1 MNSAYWITNKFTNHS
16 SILIYTKENAVN
28 AIDLFGKTIEDHI
41 MSLASVIVSYGLTTV
56 KTDKEY
62 LVFEAPLNALLAQN
76 YNYQN
81 GVKLE
86 EI

>member
-1 MNSAYWITNKFTNHS
+1 M
-16 SILIYTKENAVN
+16 
-28 AIDLFGKTIEDHI
+28 FGETIEDHI
-41 MSLASVIVSYGLTTV
+41 MSLANVIASYGLTTV

-86 EI
+86 EV

>member
-1 MNSAYWITNKFTNHS
+1 MNSAYWMTNKFTNHS
-16 SILIYTKENAVN
+16 SVLIYTKENMARV
-28 AIDLFGKTIEDHI
+28 DLFGETIEDHI
-41 MSLASVIVSYGLTTV
+41 MSLANVVASYGLTTV

-86 EI
+86 EV

>member
-1 MNSAYWITNKFTNHS
+1 MNSAFWMTNKFTNHS
-16 SILIYTKENAVN
+16 SVLIGTKEGNVKV
-28 AIDLFGKTIEDHI
+28 DLFGNSIEDHI
-41 MSLASVIVSYGLTTV
+41 LALANVVSSYGLTTI

-62 LVFEAPLNALLAQN
+62 LVFEAPLNMVLAQN

-86 EI
+86 EV

>member
-1 MNSAYWITNKFTNHS
+1 MNSAYWMTNKFTNHS
-16 SILIYTKENAVN
+16 SVLIYTKENMTRV
-28 AIDLFGKTIEDHI
+28 DLFGETIEDHI
-41 MSLASVIVSYGLTTV
+41 MSLANVVASYGLTTV

-62 LVFEAPLNALLAQN
+62 LVFEAPLNALLTQN

-86 EI
+86 EV

>member
-1 MNSAYWITNKFTNHS
+1 MNSAYWMTNKFTNHS
-16 SILIYTKENAVN
+16 SVLIHTKENAVRV
-28 AIDLFGKTIEDHI
+28 DLFGETIEDHI
-41 MSLASVIVSYGLTTV
+41 MSLANVITTYGLTTI

-86 EI
+86 EV

>member
-1 MNSAYWITNKFTNHS
+1 MNSAYWMTNKFTNHS
-16 SILIYTKENAVN
+16 SVLISTKENTARV
-28 AIDLFGKTIEDHI
+28 DLFGETIEDHI
-41 MSLASVIVSYGLTTV
+41 MSLANVIASYGLTTV

-86 EI
+86 EV

>member
-1 MNSAYWITNKFTNHS
+1 MNSAYWMTNKFTNHS
-16 SILIYTKENAVN
+16 SVLIYTKENMTRV
-28 AIDLFGKTIEDHI
+28 DLFGETIEDHI
-41 MSLASVIVSYGLTTV
+41 MSLANVVASYGLTTV

-86 EI
+86 EV

>member
-1 MNSAYWITNKFTNHS
+1 MTAYWMTNKFTNHS
-16 SILIYTKENAVN
+16 SVLIYTKENTTK
-28 AIDLFGKTIEDHI
+28 IDLFGQTIEDHI
-41 MSLASVIVSYGLTTV
+41 ISLANVIASYGLTTV

-62 LVFEAPLNALLAQN
+62 LIFEALLNAILVQN

-81 GVKLE
+81 SVKLE

>member
-1 MNSAYWITNKFTNHS
+1 MNSAYWMTNKFTNHS
-16 SILIYTKENAVN
+16 SVWIYTKENMARV
-28 AIDLFGKTIEDHI
+28 DLFGETIEEHI
-41 MSLASVIVSYGLTTV
+41 MSLANVVTSYGLTTI

-86 EI
+86 EV

>member
-1 MNSAYWITNKFTNHS
+1 MNSAYWMTNKFTNHS
-16 SILIYTKENAVN
+16 SVLIHTRENTARV
-28 AIDLFGKTIEDHI
+28 DLFGETIEDHI
-41 MSLASVIVSYGLTTV
+41 MSLANVIASYGLTTV

-86 EI
+86 EV

>member
-1 MNSAYWITNKFTNHS
+1 MNSAYWMTNKFTNHS
-16 SILIYTKENAVN
+16 SVLINTKENTARV
-28 AIDLFGKTIEDHI
+28 DLFGETIEDHI
-41 MSLASVIVSYGLTTV
+41 MSLANVIASYGLTTI

-86 EI
+86 EV